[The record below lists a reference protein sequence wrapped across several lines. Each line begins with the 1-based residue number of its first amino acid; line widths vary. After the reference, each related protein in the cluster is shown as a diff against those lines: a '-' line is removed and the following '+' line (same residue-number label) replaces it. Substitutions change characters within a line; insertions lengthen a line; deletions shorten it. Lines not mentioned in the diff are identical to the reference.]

1 MVNGFLK
8 KSHFQ
13 EIILR
18 KKYKKKWSF
27 KRKIIIFLFIL
38 FFLFFLVDLK
48 LRPLIKSVAAN
59 RAQVISASIIN
70 EVVWEELSKQ
80 DVNYSDMVNIE
91 KDSNGRIIAINT
103 NIKKTNLLKTAVCLG
118 VQNKISK
125 INKDTYNI
133 ALGTLTGTEL
143 LNGRG
148 AKIPLKI
155 SLSGSVKADF
165 RSCFETGGIN
175 QTKHQLYLDVN
186 TSVFALIPGYPTTS
200 TIDTS
205 ILVAETVII
214 GDVPKVL
221 LK

>member
-1 MVNGFLK
+1 MIK
-8 KSHFQ
+8 
-13 EIILR
+13 R
-18 KKYKKKWSF
+18 ATKKWSI
-27 KRKIIIFLFIL
+27 KRKILVFLCIL

-48 LRPLIKSVAAN
+48 IRPLIKSVAAN

-70 EVVWEELSKQ
+70 EVVMEELSKQ
-80 DVNYSDMVNIE
+80 DINYGDIVSLE
-91 KDSNGRIIAINT
+91 KDTNGRIIAINT
-103 NIKKTNLLKTAVCLG
+103 NITKTNLLKTAVCLG
-118 VQNKISK
+118 VQEKISK
-125 INKDTYNI
+125 IKKDTYNI

-155 SLSGSVKADF
+155 SLSGSVKANF
-165 RSCFETGGIN
+165 RSSFETGGIN
-175 QTKHQLYLDVN
+175 QTKHQLYLDVS

-200 TIDTS
+200 TVKTS
-205 ILVAETVII
+205 ILVAQTVLI